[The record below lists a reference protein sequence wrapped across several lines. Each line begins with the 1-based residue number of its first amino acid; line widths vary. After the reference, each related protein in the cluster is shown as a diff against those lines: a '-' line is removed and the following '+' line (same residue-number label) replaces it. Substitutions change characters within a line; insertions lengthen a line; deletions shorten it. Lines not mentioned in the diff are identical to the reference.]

1 MLCCVVLCCVVV
13 LCCIVLCCVLLLCL
27 SEYLDCHIDSWS
39 DDSNQ
44 SCSHYVHRF
53 IFDFLSPLGLTPM
66 TCSTL
71 LSQCG
76 KAIAWLTA
84 ESRSFRTGINI
95 EKFMDAVT
103 VVTST

>member
-1 MLCCVVLCCVVV
+1 MVMWTLRVVIDVVL
-13 LCCIVLCCVLLLCL
+13 
-27 SEYLDCHIDSWS
+27 
-39 DDSNQ
+39 
-44 SCSHYVHRF
+44 SCSCYMHRF

-95 EKFMDAVT
+95 EKFMDAIT
-103 VVTST
+103 VQLQVHRTTKDGKPYST